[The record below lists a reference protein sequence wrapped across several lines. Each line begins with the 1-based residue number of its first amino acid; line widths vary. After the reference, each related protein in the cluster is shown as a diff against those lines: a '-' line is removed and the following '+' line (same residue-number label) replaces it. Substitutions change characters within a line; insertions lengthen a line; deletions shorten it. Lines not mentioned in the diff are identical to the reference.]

1 MGCYEYLNAS
11 ADSDGDG
18 VNDGDEM
25 AADTSPVDPGSA
37 LKVRSVVLGTDG
49 AEVTWQGGSSVR
61 QYLEVCTDLM
71 ATNEKWQVIY
81 TNHPPTA
88 ITNTLLD
95 AGITNRTLY
104 YRLRAE

>member
-1 MGCYEYLNAS
+1 
-11 ADSDGDG
+11 
-18 VNDGDEM
+18 
-25 AADTSPVDPGSA
+25 
-37 LKVRSVVLGTDG
+37 
-49 AEVTWQGGSSVR
+49 VTWQGGSSVR